1 MSLSEIV
8 FIRAITPEPVQTE
21 HRRVP
26 LSREEKGKTK
36 MYSDDDQAHQE
47 LSKTTVEPTNVHVY
61 LSQQRSSVSAKI
73 KVQGIT
79 VTASSTAKGAF
90 QIKLSNPFS
99 ALDLASDT
107 DDDMCLSH

>member
-1 MSLSEIV
+1 
-8 FIRAITPEPVQTE
+8 
-21 HRRVP
+21 
-26 LSREEKGKTK
+26 

-61 LSQQRSSVSAKI
+61 LSQQRSSVSAKS
-73 KVQGIT
+73 KVQDIT